1 MKFIIMPRG
10 CGKTTWA
17 CREAARLHCPILT
30 AWNPK
35 IYRDRCRE
43 LGLPPVAVH
52 TVQEVIDRKFFSAYV
67 IVDDVDA
74 VLEQL
79 LIGAGIV
86 PTVGT
91 LSLDKEPFRGEL

>member
-17 CREAARLHCPILT
+17 CREAARLNCPILT
-30 AWNPK
+30 AHDPAL
-35 IYRDRCRE
+35 YRQRCKD

-86 PTVGT
+86 PTIGT